1 MAAVTAAAQVH
12 SVPGP
17 GPATCRGRGQKRKKK
32 SGELG
37 KIEGQAGTWDPGPFV
52 AVLVPGQ
59 TNASSSHRETVR
71 D

>member
-1 MAAVTAAAQVH
+1 M
-12 SVPGP
+12 PGAWP
-17 GPATCRGRGQKRKKK
+17 EKKKK

-59 TNASSSHRETVR
+59 TPPPATEKL
-71 D
+71 